1 MANKLYP
8 PYIEGTLP
16 AFCISYDSS
25 NTVVKEAT
33 IDIPFTPNVAVGQT
47 EVKGL
52 ILRLRTAST
61 GSYLFEPIQSISY
74 SLDKGIATFKLTANQ
89 AKLLNEGQYYKIQIA
104 YVSSENDP
112 GYFSTV
118 GVIKCTSKPKIYI
131 NNLSQESVNFFTNY
145 YIGTYDQSECRDQSE
160 KVYSYEFNVYNDDN
174 EIIYTTGE
182 RLHQTSYD
190 VDYSYSIDKA
200 IVNDFSA
207 TNVTYAIEY
216 KVTTLN
222 GLVLTTPKYK
232 LTNEDLVSPNEEI
245 AICPEANKD
254 NGYITIHFKGS
265 LDLNRS
271 WYYILKEEQLAS
283 EKVNGQYAQD
293 ANGRTAISVVKNNLQ
308 GQSNKIGFL
317 KKYSFFKIYSNTYKE
332 PGYIYVWANNT
343 PSGKTLYDNKYY
355 DTTALNNILDNIEL
369 SEEQKQEALNN
380 LTYYELIS
388 SGRNLVNNLSYKYVK
403 DNYIDITEY
412 PVVDSVPYEAF
423 YYGSYIL
430 SRSSDKD
437 NYSTWET
444 IGQFRLDEQAPSQ
457 FSIRDMT
464 VEHGRKYIYG
474 LQQTNI
480 WGLVSSRIK
489 SDPYEV
495 SFEDMF
501 LFDGDKLLKIRFNP
515 KVESFKTKILE
526 QKTDT
531 IGGRFPYITRN
542 GATYYKEFP
551 IGGLI
556 AHEMD
561 EDQMFHKR
569 IQGVAHRHSTSAKQE
584 KYDKDGN
591 LIEKADMPENGLRDW
606 HMFSDENM
614 LLEREFKLAVL
625 DWLNDGK
632 PKLFKS
638 PYEGNYIIRLLNNE
652 LKPVEELGRML
663 HTFTSQAYEIA
674 ECNYENLVNYGFIN
688 TTAPS
693 KYVGLWR
700 TYQLTDPELLN
711 ASGDIEITFD
721 AGLETFTVQDLMP
734 GDIIYL
740 EFFDGTVEPIMIG
753 ITGSYTYTVG
763 ADKPVRKLTIS
774 PHSEIEQTSSRNTVG
789 IVNCYYQGVR
799 ITAFDAIL
807 SQQLR
812 TIPSQQYIGVS
823 PWLEN
828 AKRTQW
834 DAQDNYGQSSFD
846 LSQDQ
851 YKELQNYNFRDY
863 LDDTVNVRENNSSL
877 VTYKINENFQKY
889 MYSFDPGELLE
900 RISLTLN
907 RGEVYKTQLLNIE
920 QAHFRLRDIIPVYII
935 EKHPLA
941 NAADFKYQRKDGPFA
956 PEAKS
961 DNSYQYMV
969 ATSPY
974 GYPHRIEELTEYEM
988 IDPFC
993 IYEVFELDS
1002 NHSWFPVQ
1010 RVDGPYYDPYYRTW
1024 AKGYDPTYKINYQWK
1039 KIIWAP
1045 DENTAN
1051 LLEQYKQEELYK
1063 KNRDKPYDSDYLYDY
1078 IVYKELTQDN
1088 DDPSLQVYKYY
1099 YNDNKGN
1106 KVLIKDG
1113 FDLFYKEGTR
1123 YFSYGNTTGIFSNT
1137 GISNSL
1143 TEEEKKKKIKDFIFF
1158 IKEYDSVISLATIKE
1173 KHYTN
1178 LKDINSIHIGNAVM
1192 AELTFQI
1199 KIIDYYTEVKDAK
1212 VREAKD
1218 AYLQAKEFYM
1228 NLMKNYSLIAD
1239 ADYYRT
1245 KYSALKNIYNI
1256 LIKGNISIAQLTE
1269 QDRKTLFN
1277 LLKNNYEVEQLN
1289 LLKLYKVESIN
1300 PDLETSIINK
1310 LITYKMNHLEEERY
1324 NIDNVKMLYYS
1335 SEGSITFYIL
1345 DNNDIKIPSY
1355 DLESDE
1361 EYDYTYFRELKDNG
1375 NIIYYK
1381 VDLNRIKQLY
1391 FNANGENAFLNT
1403 NGLSIIYSEE
1413 GYTENNINYFIN
1425 NINNLQNNQI
1435 NNILQLEESVDIPT
1449 VQDVQLLNN
1458 EQVEEL
1464 KNQDTFINLE
1474 EIIYNENIQ
1483 EKTFFEFESLE
1494 DYVNNLTK
1502 VEGVEDKAKDLQEEI
1517 DKFNDQIT
1525 ELTDT
1530 INSETET
1537 YIKIFNDLQKYIND
1551 FNDKIYTSWAY
1562 QEMINLLAK
1571 GETIEF
1577 IRRVF
1582 AGQTEEIKIKIDE
1595 NLTKLTRYISSAKNL
1610 YYLMLDALPKI
1621 NRYQQM
1627 KNDGINPTG
1636 ENDEDLDNYLEKQI
1650 MEKRGNLVLY
1660 ILAMYDAIDKA
1671 INLIKENPDYK
1682 LQYKSQIIDIIN
1694 YYNELYSLV
1703 ISSNSTLQLD
1713 YYNSMKDFIQNKI
1726 NEFNTLYTIELSLLE
1741 ESYSY
1746 TNPETYATLCNY
1758 YDDIDYLKNWRYP
1771 QGENIKNS
1779 IIFDNDEYKVF
1790 KIKLPVSGEE
1800 NKFNDD
1806 FFTNPSSLAI
1816 SINPMWKIEFREEQ
1830 DRFSQYQFN
1839 LFQTGKL
1846 LNTYHYHVPV
1856 YIMSSG
1862 FVKINMENYKTFIF
1876 YPLAETYKDED
1887 QDISIRDERAI
1898 ADGGPGIPETQNNK
1912 QFLESLPM
1920 DQQQEILDVSGILSS
1935 KILYFID
1942 NIRNEK
1948 MGDREILKNYLIK
1961 TYFQDGETKKELHPD
1976 SLNAIREKILDPSQQ
1991 EEGEDYEN
1999 NPYIIYNNKILYAQ
2013 SQSGVDPEHYAK
2025 LLPRPE
2031 TREYFYMSQVYT
2043 ENINANNNIQ
2053 AKSLT
2058 FRKEDLE
2065 KFGKVYTDILTNKPT
2080 IQETYSDDNDET
2092 ENPSIYPDY
2101 LNKIGKEELESLQEL
2116 LTQANQLLHLYEQ
2129 QYENYLSKFNEYTK
2143 IYEEYNTIYNQFQ
2156 GTEEMDYYQNK
2167 NNMTIEDYRQK
2178 VKEAWWAF
2186 LNILDYTY
2194 TKERERGLYA

>member
-8 PYIEGTLP
+8 PYINGTLP
-16 AFCISYDSS
+16 AFYISYDSS
-25 NTVVKEAT
+25 NTVVKEAV
-33 IDIPFTPNVAVGQT
+33 INIPFAKNTAVGET
-47 EVKGL
+47 EVKGFV
-52 ILRLRTAST
+52 LRLRTAST
-61 GSYLFEPIQSISY
+61 GSYLFEPIPSASY
-74 SLDKGIATFKLTANQ
+74 SLGNEIATFILTANQ
-89 AKLLNEGQYYKIQIA
+89 AKLLNEGQYYKVQIA
-104 YVSSENDP
+104 YVNSENEV

-118 GVIKCTSKPKIYI
+118 GIIKCTSKPKVYI
-131 NNLSQESVNFFTNY
+131 NNLSQESANFFTNY
-145 YIGTYDQSECRDQSE
+145 YIGTYDQSDCKDQSE

-190 VDYSYSIDKA
+190 VDYTYSIDKA
-200 IVNDFSA
+200 MVNDFSA
-207 TNVTYAIEY
+207 TNVTYSIEY

-245 AICPEANKD
+245 EILPESNTE

-265 LDLNRS
+265 LDLNKS
-271 WYYILKEEQLAS
+271 WHYILKEEKLES
-283 EKVNGQYAQD
+283 EKIDGKYIKD
-293 ANGRTAISVVKNNLQ
+293 ANSRTAISVVKDALQ

-317 KKYSFFKIYSNTYKE
+317 KKYSFFKIYSSTYGE
-332 PGYIYVWANNT
+332 PGYLYAWANNIL
-343 PSGKTLYDNKYY
+343 SGKTLYNDKYY
-355 DTTALNNILDNIEL
+355 DTSALNNILDNIEL
-369 SEEQKQEALNN
+369 SEEQKQEQLNN

-388 SGRNLVNNLSYKYVK
+388 SGRDLVNNLSYKYVK

-437 NYSTWET
+437 NYTTWET

-480 WGLVSSRIK
+480 WKLVSSRIK
-489 SDPYEV
+489 SKPYEV

-501 LFDGDKLLKIRFNP
+501 LYDGDKLLKIRFNP
-515 KVESFKTKILE
+515 KVESFKTKLLE

-556 AHEMD
+556 ACEMD

-569 IQGVAHRHSTSAKQE
+569 VQGVAHRHSTKVLQDQ
-584 KYDKDGN
+584 YDENGN
-591 LIEKADMPENGLRDW
+591 LIQKGDMPENGMRDW
-606 HMFSDENM
+606 HMFSDENIF
-614 LLEREFKLAVL
+614 LEREFKLAVL

-638 PYEGNYIIRLLNNE
+638 PYEGNYIVRLMNNE

-688 TTAPS
+688 TTEPS
-693 KYVGLWR
+693 KFVGLWR
-700 TYQLTDPELLN
+700 TYQLNDPELLN
-711 ASGDIEITFD
+711 ASGDTEITFD

-774 PHSEIEQTSSRNTVG
+774 PHSEIEQTSSRNTTG

-823 PWLEN
+823 PWLERTR
-828 AKRTQW
+828 RTQW
-834 DAQDNYGQSSFD
+834 DAQDNYGQNSFD
-846 LSQDQ
+846 VTKQQ
-851 YKELQNYNFRDY
+851 YKEFQNYNFRDY
-863 LDDTVNVRENNSSL
+863 LDDI
-877 VTYKINENFQKY
+877 VTKRDNTDIVSYKINENFQKY

-907 RGEVYKTQLLNIE
+907 KGEVYKTQLLKIE
-920 QAHFRLRDIIPVYII
+920 QAHFRLREIIPVYII
-935 EKHPLA
+935 EKYTIA
-941 NAADFKYQRKDGPFA
+941 DAADFKYQRKDGPYA
-956 PEAKS
+956 DEAKTQYS
-961 DNSYQYMV
+961 YMV

-993 IYEVFELDS
+993 IYEVFDRG
-1002 NHSWFPVQ
+1002 NDKSWVPID
-1010 RVDGPYYDPYYRTW
+1010 RPDGPYYDPYYRTW
-1024 AKGYDPTYKINYQWK
+1024 AIGYDPTYKINYQWK

-1078 IVYKELTQDN
+1078 VIYKELIQDN
-1088 DDPSLQVYKYY
+1088 DNSALQVYKYY

-1113 FDLFYKEGTR
+1113 FDLFQKEGTK
-1123 YFSYGNTTGIFSNT
+1123 YFSYGNTTGIFGNT
-1137 GISNSL
+1137 GIPNEL
-1143 TEEEKKKKIKDFIFF
+1143 TEEEKKKKAKDFIFF
-1158 IKEYDSVISLATIKE
+1158 VKEYDSVISLATIKE

-1178 LKDINSIHIGNAVM
+1178 LKDINSIHIGNAII

-1212 VREAKD
+1212 VRQAKAD
-1218 AYLQAKEFYM
+1218 YLQAKEFYI

-1245 KYSALKNIYNI
+1245 KYSALKNMYNI
-1256 LIKGNISIAQLTE
+1256 LIKGNVSMAQLTD
-1269 QDRKTLFN
+1269 QDRRTLFN
-1277 LLKNNYEVEQLN
+1277 LLRNSYEVERLN

-1300 PDLETSIINK
+1300 PDLETNIINK
-1310 LITYKMNHLEEERY
+1310 LIAYKMDHLEEDRY
-1324 NIDNVKMLYYS
+1324 NIDNIKMLYYL
-1335 SEGSITFYIL
+1335 SEGNITFYVL
-1345 DNNDIKIPSY
+1345 DNNDIKVPSY
-1355 DLESDE
+1355 SLESE
-1361 EYDYTYFRELKDNG
+1361 EYNYSYFRQLKDNG
-1375 NIIYYK
+1375 DIIYYK
-1381 VDLNRIKQLY
+1381 VDLDKIKQLY
-1391 FNANGENAFLNT
+1391 FSANGENAFLNI
-1403 NGLSIIYSEE
+1403 NGLTVIYNAD
-1413 GYTENNINYFIN
+1413 GYTKDNINYFIGN
-1425 NINNLQNNQI
+1425 TNNLFNNQI
-1435 NNILQLEESVDIPT
+1435 NSILQLEESTDLPTTQDI
-1449 VQDVQLLNN
+1449 QLLND

-1464 KNQDTFINLE
+1464 KKQDTFISIE
-1474 EIIYNENIQ
+1474 KIPYNEETI
-1483 EKTFFEFESLE
+1483 EKTFFELETLE
-1494 DYVNNLTK
+1494 DYVDNLTK
-1502 VEGVEDKAKDLQEEI
+1502 MEGVEDKAKDLQEEI
-1517 DKFNDQIT
+1517 NKFNDQIT

-1530 INSETET
+1530 INNETET
-1537 YIKIFNDLQKYIND
+1537 YIQLFNELQNYIDN
-1551 FNDKIYTSWAY
+1551 FNDKVYTSWAY

-1571 GETIEF
+1571 GEPIDS

-1582 AGQTEEIKIKIDE
+1582 TGQTDEIKIKVDE
-1595 NLTKLTRYISSAKNL
+1595 NANKLIRYINSAKNL

-1627 KNDGINPTG
+1627 KNDGVDPTG
-1636 ENDEDLDNYLEKQI
+1636 ANDEDLDDYLEKQI
-1650 MEKRGNLVLY
+1650 MEKRGNLVLC

-1671 INLIKENPDYK
+1671 IDFIKENHDHDYE
-1682 LQYKSQIIDIIN
+1682 LQYKSQLIEAIN

-1703 ISSNSTLQLD
+1703 ISSNSILQQE
-1713 YYNSMKDFIQNKI
+1713 YYDSMGDFIENKI
-1726 NEFNTLYTIELSLLE
+1726 NEFNALYEIESSLLK

-1746 TNPETYATLCNY
+1746 TNPEAYAILCNY
-1758 YDDIDYLKNWRYP
+1758 YDDIKYLQNWRYL
-1771 QGENIKNS
+1771 QGENVKNS

-1790 KIKLPVSGEE
+1790 KIKLPVNNNEE
-1800 NKFNDD
+1800 NKFSDS
-1806 FFTNPSSLAI
+1806 FFEDPSLAT
-1816 SINPMWKIEFREEQ
+1816 SINPMWQSKFYEERE
-1830 DRFSQYQFN
+1830 RFSKYQFS
-1839 LFQTGKL
+1839 LFQAGKL
-1846 LNTYHYHVPV
+1846 LDTYHYHIQV
-1856 YIMSSG
+1856 YNTVSYGLAS
-1862 FVKINMENYKTFIF
+1862 VNMANYKTFIF
-1876 YPLAETYKDED
+1876 YPLAETYTSDE
-1887 QDISIRDERAI
+1887 QVLPIRDERTI
-1898 ADGGPGIPETQNNK
+1898 DDGGPGLQPTQNNK
-1912 QFLESLPM
+1912 QFFESLPI
-1920 DQQQEILDVSGILSS
+1920 DQQQEILEVSEILSS

-1942 NIRNEK
+1942 NVKTER
-1948 MGDREILKNYLIK
+1948 MGDKEILKNYLIK
-1961 TYFQDGETKKELHPD
+1961 TYFQDGDTKKDYHPD
-1976 SLNAIREKILDPSQQ
+1976 ILNAIRKKILDPSQQ
-1991 EEGEDYEN
+1991 EEGEDYGN

-2013 SQSGVDPEHYAK
+2013 SQSGVDSEHYVK

-2031 TREYFYMSQVYT
+2031 TRSYLYMGKVYAQD
-2043 ENINANNNIQ
+2043 INANENSQ

-2058 FRKEDLE
+2058 FKEKDLE
-2065 KFGKVYTDILTNKPT
+2065 KFGKVYTDILTNKPI

-2092 ENPSIYPDY
+2092 EKPSIYPDY
-2101 LNKIGKEELESLQEL
+2101 LNKIGKEELENLQNL
-2116 LTQANQLLHLYEQ
+2116 FRQATQLLHLYEQ
-2129 QYENYLSKFNEYTK
+2129 QYENYLSKYSEYSA
-2143 IYEEYNTIYNQFQ
+2143 IYEEYNTIFNQFQ
-2156 GTEEMDYYQNK
+2156 GTEEMRYYQNN

-2178 VKEAWWAF
+2178 VREAWWAF

>member
-25 NTVVKEAT
+25 NTVIKEAT

-61 GSYLFEPIQSISY
+61 GSYLFEPIQSVSY
-74 SLDKGIATFKLTANQ
+74 SLDKGIATFKLSANQ
-89 AKLLNEGQYYKIQIA
+89 AKLLNEGQYYKVQIA
-104 YVSSENDP
+104 YISSENNP

-182 RLHQTSYD
+182 KLHQTSYD

-245 AICPEANKD
+245 SICPEANKD

-271 WYYILKEEQLAS
+271 WHYILKEKQLES
-283 EKVNGQYAQD
+283 EKIDGQYIQD
-293 ANGRTAISVVKNNLQ
+293 ANGRTAISVVKDNLQ

-332 PGYIYVWANNT
+332 PGYIYTWANNT
-343 PSGKTLYDNKYY
+343 LSGKTLYDDKYY

-369 SEEQKQEALNN
+369 SEEQKQEKLNS
-380 LTYYELIS
+380 LTYYKLIS
-388 SGRNLVNNLSYKYVK
+388 SGRDLVNNLSYKYVK

-501 LFDGDKLLKIRFNP
+501 LFDGDRLLKIRFNP

-584 KYDKDGN
+584 KYDKNGN

-711 ASGDIEITFD
+711 DSGNIEITFD

-774 PHSEIEQTSSRNTVG
+774 PHSEIEQTSPRNTVG

-935 EKHPLA
+935 EKRPLA
-941 NAADFKYQRKDGPFA
+941 NIADFKYQRKDGPFA
-956 PEAKS
+956 PEARTE
-961 DNSYQYMV
+961 NSYQYMV

-1088 DDPSLQVYKYY
+1088 DDPSLQVYRYY
-1099 YNDNKGN
+1099 YNDDKGN

-1137 GISNSL
+1137 GISNNL

-1158 IKEYDSVISLATIKE
+1158 VKEYDSIISLATIKE

-1178 LKDINSIHIGNAVM
+1178 LKDINSIHIGNAII

-1212 VREAKD
+1212 VREAKE
-1218 AYLQAKEFYM
+1218 AYLQAKEFYI

-1256 LIKGNISIAQLTE
+1256 LIKGNVTTASLTT
-1269 QDRKTLFN
+1269 QDKNTLLH
-1277 LLKNNYEVEQLN
+1277 LLKNNYEIKQLN
-1289 LLKLYKVESIN
+1289 LLKLYKVELIN
-1300 PDLETSIINK
+1300 KDLETSIINK
-1310 LITYKMNHLEEERY
+1310 LIEYKKEHIEENRY
-1324 NIDNVKMLYYS
+1324 GIDNAKILTYTT
-1335 SEGSITFYIL
+1335 EENINFYIL
-1345 DNNDIKIPSY
+1345 DIRDIKTPAY
-1355 DLESDE
+1355 DLISDSN
-1361 EYDYTYFRELKDNG
+1361 DYTYFRQLKNNG
-1375 NIIYYK
+1375 EIIYYK
-1381 VDLNRIKQLY
+1381 IDKNKIKDLYSQ
-1391 FNANGENAFLNT
+1391 ANGENAFLNMNNLT
-1403 NGLSIIYSEE
+1403 VIYNAD
-1413 GYTENNINYFIN
+1413 GYSIN
-1425 NINNLQNNQI
+1425 NINSFIGNNINFQRDQI
-1435 NNILQLEESVDIPT
+1435 NNIIQLEESSDILT
-1449 VQDVQLLNN
+1449 IKEMQLLND
-1458 EQVEEL
+1458 EQA
-1464 KNQDTFINLE
+1464 KNIKQENNFINME
-1474 EIIYNENIQ
+1474 EIIFQAGN
-1483 EKTFFEFESLE
+1483 EKTFFEFETLKE
-1494 DYVNNLTK
+1494 YIENTPTL
-1502 VEGVEDKAKDLQEEI
+1502 EGVQEKTIDLQEEV
-1517 DKFNDQIT
+1517 DKFNTEIT
-1525 ELTDT
+1525 TLTDL
-1530 INSETET
+1530 INTET
-1537 YIKIFNDLQKYIND
+1537 DSYFQLFNDLKTFCDN
-1551 FNDKIYTSWAY
+1551 FNDKVYTSWAY
-1562 QEMINLLAK
+1562 QELVKLLSN
-1571 GETIEF
+1571 GETARSIKQ
-1577 IRRVF
+1577 VF
-1582 AGQTEEIKIKIDE
+1582 AGQTEEINTALNEIMTQL
-1595 NLTKLTRYISSAKNL
+1595 NTYISSAKNL
-1610 YYLMLDALPKI
+1610 YYIILDDLPKV
-1621 NRYQQM
+1621 NRYAQM
-1627 KNDGINPTG
+1627 QEDGFNPDGTNDDIL
-1636 ENDEDLDNYLEKQI
+1636 DEYLEKQVR
-1650 MEKRGNLVLY
+1650 EKRGNIVLSA
-1660 ILAMYDAIDKA
+1660 LAIYDAVNKS
-1671 INLIKENPDYK
+1671 IKIIKQNHDFE
-1682 LQYKSQIIDIIN
+1682 LQYKSQLIEIIN
-1694 YYNELYSLV
+1694 YYNEIYSLM
-1703 ISSNSTLQLD
+1703 ISSNNILKEN
-1713 YYNSMKDFIQNKI
+1713 YYLAMEDFIKEKI
-1726 NEFNTLYTIELSLLE
+1726 QSFNNLLMTE
-1741 ESYSY
+1741 TEILNNSDTY
-1746 TNPETYATLCNY
+1746 TNPESYALLCNY
-1758 YDDIDYLKNWRYP
+1758 YDDLNYLRTWQYS
-1771 QGENIKNS
+1771 ENDNVSS
-1779 IIFDNDEYKVF
+1779 ITLDNNEYKIL
-1790 KIKLPVSGEE
+1790 KIKLPIETSE
-1800 NKFNDD
+1800 NNFNIL
-1806 FFTNPSSLAI
+1806 FSQLPTFTT
-1816 SINPMWKIEFREEQ
+1816 INPLYNGNLNKQLM
-1830 DRFSQYQFN
+1830 QYSMYQKTLLN
-1839 LFQTGKL
+1839 NNKL
-1846 LNTYHYHVPV
+1846 LMTYHYHIP
-1856 YIMSSG
+1856 YLISSYQT
-1862 FVKINMENYKTFIF
+1862 INSNMKKYNTFIF
-1876 YPLAETYKDED
+1876 YPLASTY
-1887 QDISIRDERAI
+1887 
-1898 ADGGPGIPETQNNK
+1898 TQNDIIQNIKYSKISNDFANNK
-1912 QFLESLPM
+1912 EFFDSLSM
-1920 DQQQEILDVSGILSS
+1920 NQQQEILEVSAILGQ
-1935 KILYFID
+1935 KILNFLD
-1942 NIRNEK
+1942 NVRTTS
-1948 MGDREILKNYLIK
+1948 MGDGERLMNYIIK
-1961 TYFQDGETKKELHPD
+1961 TYIKNEDTNKEFHPVI
-1976 SLNAIREKILDPSQQ
+1976 LNNARKNILDPPPSTDGQ
-1991 EEGEDYEN
+1991 ESN
-1999 NPYIIYNNKILYAQ
+1999 TNPYVIFNNKILYAQ
-2013 SQSGVDPEHYAK
+2013 SQLGNQSNNYIK
-2025 LLPRPE
+2025 LLPRDK
-2031 TREYFYMSQVYT
+2031 TREYFLMDDKYEEIPYDDSEEQV
-2043 ENINANNNIQ
+2043 Q

-2058 FRKEDLE
+2058 FSLE
-2065 KFGKVYTDILTNKPT
+2065 SLEQIGNIYIDFITNKQI
-2080 IQETYSDDNDET
+2080 IQKNYLDNGIEK
-2092 ENPSIYPDY
+2092 ESIYSQY
-2101 LNKIGKEELESLQEL
+2101 LDRLGGEELENLQEL
-2116 LTQANQLLHLYEQ
+2116 LQQATQLLHLYEQ
-2129 QYENYLSKFNEYTK
+2129 QYENYLSKYTEYNS
-2143 IYEEYNTIYNQFQ
+2143 IYEEYNAIYNQFQ
-2156 GTEEMDYYQNK
+2156 GTEEMKYYLSNG
-2167 NNMTIEDYRQK
+2167 NITIEDYRQK